1 MKFILTLTIVLFLTS
16 LPACQKE
23 RNDDAPWALVPE
35 KNYKYLEGTWR
46 LTKLEY
52 LGKDSLPATEAYF
65 GGPCFISFYN
75 IKHRQTLNKGTRWSF
90 DVTLMFGRKLL
101 AECKGVY
108 GLRGCNGDDSYE
120 KLNPYKQIGLVKIFY
135 CKELP
140 SLSRGDDVR
149 LAEVQKVTQNRLT
162 ICDND
167 FDSSFNY
174 FLEFQK
180 I

>member
-1 MKFILTLTIVLFLTS
+1 MKIILTLTIALFLTS

-52 LGKDSLPATEAYF
+52 LGKDSLASTEAYF

-90 DVTLMFGRKLL
+90 DFTLMFGRKLL
-101 AECKGVY
+101 AECKGEY
-108 GLRGCNGDDSYE
+108 GLRGCNYE
-120 KLNPYKQIGLVKIFY
+120 GTSDVLYMFKHIELVSLFY
-135 CKELP
+135 CNGQ
-140 SLSRGDDVR
+140 SLYSKNDDIR
-149 LAEVQKVTQNRLT
+149 SADIQKVTNEKLSVWNTELT
-162 ICDND
+162 R
-167 FDSSFNY
+167 FTTY
-174 FLEFQK
+174 LEFRK
-180 I
+180 L